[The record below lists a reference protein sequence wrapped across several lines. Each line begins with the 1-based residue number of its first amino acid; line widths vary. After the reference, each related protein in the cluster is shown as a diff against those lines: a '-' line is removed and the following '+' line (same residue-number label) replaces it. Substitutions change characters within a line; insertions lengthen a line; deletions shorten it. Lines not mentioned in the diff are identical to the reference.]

1 MDRTQIVTKKT
12 DRQDRR
18 GSDTAPSPDRPIVV
32 RVSAEIVGKE
42 RKRAVVVQDVPKGSE
57 WELFSDE
64 GPALG
69 GEDTAPEPL
78 TYFGAAVAF

>member
-1 MDRTQIVTKKT
+1 MDRTHIVTKKT
-12 DRQDRR
+12 DREDRPEAD
-18 GSDTAPSPDRPIVV
+18 SAPSPDRPILV
-32 RVSAEIVGKE
+32 RVSAEIVGGE
-42 RKRAVVVQDVPKGSE
+42 RKRALVVQDVPKGSE